1 MLRPAVLF
9 ALLVLAAPLV
19 LLLALLSGTVPVT
32 LADLPPALGFAAA
45 DGAATDTVAVTVLR
59 DLRVPRVAL
68 ACLLGAALAVSGAA
82 MQGLFRNPLAD
93 PSVIGVSSGA
103 SLGASLAIVFGSVIF
118 AAAQPLYIVT
128 AGAFFGGLLV
138 TWLVYWLAG
147 RQVSAADQ
155 GVSIVT
161 LLLLGVAITAV
172 AAAINNLLTVF
183 ADNELLR
190 RISLW
195 NMGSLGAA
203 DYSQLLLATVLL
215 APVMLLTC
223 RLAGSLDA
231 LLLGEVEAMQL
242 GVDVDR
248 LKRYV
253 IALVAMAVG
262 VAVALGGVIT
272 FVGLVVPHIVRLLIG
287 PSHRYL
293 LPLSLIAGALLLVLA
308 DTLARSLL
316 APAEIPIGVLTA
328 LLGAPVFAVLLLRRN
343 DYVLR

>member
-1 MLRPAVLF
+1 M
-9 ALLVLAAPLV
+9 AAPLI
-19 LLLALLSGTVPVT
+19 LALALFSGTVPVAG
-32 LADLPPALGFAAA
+32 ADLLPALGLVDASAA
-45 DGAATDTVAVTVLR
+45 GNEVAVTVLR
-59 DLRVPRVAL
+59 DLRIPRIAL
-68 ACLLGAALAVSGAA
+68 ACLLGAALAISGAA

-103 SLGASLAIVFGSVIF
+103 SLGASLAIVFGASLVASI
-118 AAAQPLYIVT
+118 QPLYLVT

-147 RQVSAADQ
+147 RQSDDA
-155 GVSIVT
+155 GRGISIVT
-161 LLLLGVAITAV
+161 LLLLGIAVTAL
-172 AAAINNLLTVF
+172 AAAVNNLLTVF

-203 DYSQLLLATVLL
+203 NYPQLLLAVLL
-215 APVMLLTC
+215 LTPVVVWLL
-223 RLAGSLDA
+223 RLARPLDA
-231 LLLGEVEAMQL
+231 LLLGEVEAGQL
-242 GVDVDR
+242 GVDVDS
-248 LKRYV
+248 LKRQV
-253 IALVAMAVG
+253 IALVALAVG
-262 VAVALGGVIT
+262 VAVALGGVIA

-287 PSHRYL
+287 PAHRAL
-293 LPLSLIAGALLLVLA
+293 LPLCLLAGALLLVLA

-328 LLGAPVFAVLLLRRN
+328 MVGAPLFAALLLRRN